1 MRVTTSIRAGC
12 EYVERAL
19 GRLEEKRPNPIR
31 YIVR

>member
-19 GRLEEKRPNPIR
+19 GEFEAKRPNPVRKMIR
-31 YIVR
+31 